1 MKKIK
6 SKIFKILLIT
16 TFVLPTIFIQNACSK
31 KRDVEKYVSEIN
43 KLKEEIKVLEKFK
56 SDLSYEFE
64 PFKNLMHKYGV
75 NNYSD
80 LMKELTC
87 LSDPNLQEQVLS
99 LTNCLLKT
107 KTITFLK
114 LQEKINDEQWWNENV
129 EILKTLVVP
138 FNLKSI
144 NDLKSDFTFNKEI
157 ITFAEEISKATDS
170 DFIKHLEH
178 EINRLKINIEHNNQ
192 ELIPY
197 YLEKLRR
204 WKLY

>member
-75 NNYSD
+75 NNYND

-99 LTNCLLKT
+99 LANCLLKT

-114 LQEKINDEQWWNENV
+114 LQEKINDEQ
-129 EILKTLVVP
+129 
-138 FNLKSI
+138 
-144 NDLKSDFTFNKEI
+144 
-157 ITFAEEISKATDS
+157 
-170 DFIKHLEH
+170 
-178 EINRLKINIEHNNQ
+178 
-192 ELIPY
+192 
-197 YLEKLRR
+197 
-204 WKLY
+204 